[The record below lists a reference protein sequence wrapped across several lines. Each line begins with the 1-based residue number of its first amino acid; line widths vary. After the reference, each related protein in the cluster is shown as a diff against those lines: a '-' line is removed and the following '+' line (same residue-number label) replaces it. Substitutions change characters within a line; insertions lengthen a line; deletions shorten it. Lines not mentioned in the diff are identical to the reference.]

1 MHLPPE
7 HFLAAGFLADCFF
20 AAAASLAG
28 LAMVFFGAVDFAG
41 IFLLDLIRRASSTA
55 GEPVVPRLLAAHDL
69 RRISASVMG
78 ACARVLSGWVRSLFF
93 WKPGFASTQKSQSRY
108 TLF

>member
-1 MHLPPE
+1 MDV
-7 HFLAAGFLADCFF
+7 F
-20 AAAASLAG
+20 
-28 LAMVFFGAVDFAG
+28 LAMVFFGAGDFAAV
-41 IFLLDLIRRASSTA
+41 FLFDLIRRASSTA
-55 GEPVVPRLLAAHDL
+55 DEPVVPRLLAAHDL

-93 WKPGFASTQKSQSRY
+93 GNPSAQKSQSRY